1 MAVKLRSQ
9 VLWGAFTV
17 TKDDPTLAQD
27 NLAAVIMRHDPS
39 LSPKEKMACE
49 VDEDGSEFISRM
61 DGYKPG
67 TKHILQWKGGRKK
80 KEAKGENEGR

>member
-67 TKHILQWKGGRKK
+67 TKHKTTV
-80 KEAKGENEGR
+80 EGREEEKRS